1 MYSTTDF
8 RRGLKIEY
16 KGEPYEIVDFQHVK
30 PGKGAAFVKT
40 RMKNLLTG
48 NVLDINFRSGDKF
61 EKPDLE
67 EKEMQYL
74 YADGDSYWFMD
85 VETYEQVAIPLE
97 HIKEKVGYLQENVQ
111 VTILFYKGKAI
122 DIELPNFVEL
132 KVVETEPGVRGDT
145 VSGGSKPAKLETGLV
160 VNVPLFINEGDVI
173 KIDTR
178 TGEYV
183 ERVG

>member
-16 KGEPYEIVDFQHVK
+16 NKEPYEIVDFQHVK

-40 RMKNLLTG
+40 RIKNLLTG
-48 NVLDINFRSGDKF
+48 NVIDINFRSGDKF

-67 EKEMQYL
+67 EKEMQFL
-74 YADGDSYWFMD
+74 YKDGSNYYFMD
-85 VETYEQVAIPLE
+85 NTTYEQIFVDGEALG
-97 HIKEKVGYLQENVQ
+97 EKKGFLQENIV
-111 VTILFYKGKAI
+111 VSILLYKNRAI
-122 DIELPNFVEL
+122 DIVLPNFVSL
-132 KVVETEPGVRGDT
+132 KIVKTDPGVRGDT
-145 VSGGSKPAKLETGLV
+145 ASGGSKPAELETGHV
-160 VNVPLFINEGDVI
+160 VNVPLFINEGEII

-183 ERVG
+183 ERA